1 MPIEA
6 TFAQPQDPL
15 TELGEALNREKSI
28 AQSVKADTES
38 ATTLIALEESYPE
51 GGLRAW
57 LVVLGCFLYA
67 CTVFGWGLNW
77 GVLQDYYHTT
87 MFPNTSLSV
96 LGTIVGLA
104 NFVSMIIT
112 MNGSSYVFGGLGDRF
127 GYKKMIAISCF
138 LAYLCLLASAF
149 VTKVYQLFLF
159 QGCLLGLSQG
169 IGMPLYFSL
178 CSQWFLKKR
187 GLATGIAVSGSGI
200 GGGIETLIM
209 RQLISRIGY
218 RNTILAFSSSH
229 AVIWIFAWF
238 LLKERLPPGTNPTAK
253 KLWLPKKITGSF
265 WSVALSMFF
274 GLTISQPPYYLST
287 TYTRQMVPGLSTSS
301 LLATVP
307 LIVMNFCLGIGRIT
321 AGRLADIF
329 GPINMFFCSF
339 FVGGLLQM
347 VFWTF
352 ARTYTAIIVF
362 SILNGL
368 VGSWFMSLLPVVCAR
383 LFGVEGLSTI
393 TGFMILANSPGQFVG
408 TTIAASVLSTSG
420 NNWKA
425 VSLYSGS
432 MQVIGALSILYAR
445 FHQERRVFVKV

>member
-1 MPIEA
+1 MSKLQEDEVSYVIQSNDIMPIEA
-6 TFAQPQDPL
+6 TFAHPQTPFG
-15 TELGEALNREKSI
+15 ELGQPLNREKSI
-28 AQSVKADTES
+28 IGQLSVKADTES
-38 ATTLIALEESYPE
+38 ATTLIPLEDAYPD

-96 LGTIVGLA
+96 LGTIIGLA
-104 NFVSMIIT
+104 NF
-112 MNGSSYVFGGLGDRF
+112 
-127 GYKKMIAISCF
+127 
-138 LAYLCLLASAF
+138 
-149 VTKVYQLFLF
+149 
-159 QGCLLGLSQG
+159 G

-178 CSQWFLKKR
+178 CSQWFLKRR

-200 GGGIETLIM
+200 GGGIETLLM
-209 RQLISRIGY
+209 RQLIVKIGY
-218 RNTILAFSSSH
+218 RNTMLTFSSLH

-238 LLKERLPPGTNPTAK
+238 LLKERLHPGLNPTAK
-253 KLWLPKKITGSF
+253 KRWLPKKITGSF
-265 WSVALSMFF
+265 CSVALSMFF
-274 GLTISQPPYYLST
+274 GVFGYLTPYYLSA
-287 TYTRQMVPGLSTSS
+287 TYTRQMVTTLDSNS
-301 LLATVP
+301 LLVTVP

-329 GPINMFFCSF
+329 GATNMFFCSF
-339 FVGGLLQM
+339 FIGGLLQM

-352 ARTYTAIIVF
+352 ARSYATIMVF
-362 SILNGL
+362 SVLNGL
-368 VGSWFMSLLPVVCAR
+368 IGSWFMSLLPVVCAK

-408 TTIAASVLSTSG
+408 TTIAAVVLSSSG
-420 NNWKA
+420 NNWTA

-432 MQVIGALSILYAR
+432 MQIMGALCILYA
-445 FHQERRVFVKV
+445 

>member
-6 TFAQPQDPL
+6 TFAHPQNPFG
-15 TELGEALNREKSI
+15 ELGQPLNREKSI
-28 AQSVKADTES
+28 GQISVKADTES
-38 ATTLIALEESYPE
+38 ATTLIPIEDAYPD

-96 LGTIVGLA
+96 LGTIIGLA
-104 NFVSMIIT
+104 NFVSLTLVKRIT
-112 MNGSSYVFGGLGDRF
+112 DPNPNGFQQ
-127 GYKKMIAISCF
+127 KMIAISCS

-149 VTKVYQLFLF
+149 ATKVYQLFLF

-178 CSQWFLKKR
+178 CSQWFLKRR

-200 GGGIETLIM
+200 GGGIETLLM
-209 RQLISRIGY
+209 RQLIVKIGY
-218 RNTILAFSSSH
+218 RNTMLTFSSVH

-238 LLKERLPPGTNPTAK
+238 LLKERLAPGLNPTAK
-253 KLWLPKKITGSF
+253 KRWLPKKITGSF
-265 WSVALSMFF
+265 CSVALSMFF
-274 GLTISQPPYYLST
+274 GVFGYLPPYYLSAT
-287 TYTRQMVPGLSTSS
+287 FTRQMVTTLDSNS
-301 LLATVP
+301 LLVTVP

-329 GPINMFFCSF
+329 GATNMFFCSF
-339 FVGGLLQM
+339 FIGGLLQM

-352 ARTYTAIIVF
+352 ARSYATIMVF

-368 VGSWFMSLLPVVCAR
+368 IGSWFMSLLPVVCAK

-408 TTIAASVLSTSG
+408 TTIAAVVLSSSG
-420 NNWKA
+420 NNWTA

-432 MQVIGALSILYAR
+432 MQIMGALCILYAR
-445 FHQERRVFVKV
+445 FHKERSIFVKV

>member
-1 MPIEA
+1 PIEA

-96 LGTIVGLA
+96 LGTIIGLA
-104 NFVSMIIT
+104 NFVSMILV
-112 MNGSSYVFGGLGDRF
+112 SYVFGGLGDRF

-209 RQLISRIGY
+209 RQLISKIGY
-218 RNTILAFSSSH
+218 RNTILTFSSLH

-274 GLTISQPPYYLST
+274 GVFGYLVIYQHPLFSHQGLTISQPPYYLST

-307 LIVMNFCLGIGRIT
+307 LIAMNFCLGIGRIT

-352 ARTYTAIIVF
+352 ARTYTAIIIF

-425 VSLYSGS
+425 VSVYSGS
-432 MQVIGALSILYAR
+432 MQIIGALSILY
-445 FHQERRVFVKV
+445 

>member
-6 TFAQPQDPL
+6 TFAHPQPPL
-15 TELGEALNREKSI
+15 AELGEPLNTEKTI
-28 AQSVKADTES
+28 VPTVKADTES
-38 ATTLIALEESYPE
+38 ATTLIALEDSYPD

-87 MFPNTSLSV
+87 MFPTTSLSV
-96 LGTIVGLA
+96 LNTIVGLA
-104 NFVSMIIT
+104 NFT
-112 MNGSSYVFGGLGDRF
+112 MNGSSYLFGGLGDRY

-159 QGCLLGLSQG
+159 QGCLFGLSQG

-178 CSQWFLKKR
+178 CSQWFLKRR

-209 RQLISRIGY
+209 RQLIVRIGY
-218 RNTILAFSSSH
+218 RDTMLTFSSIH

-238 LLKERLPPGTNPTAK
+238 LLKERLPPGINPTAK
-253 KLWLPKKITGSF
+253 KRWLPKKITGSF
-265 WSVALSMFF
+265 CSVALSMFF
-274 GLTISQPPYYLST
+274 GVFGYLPPYYLSA
-287 TYTRQMVPGLSTSS
+287 TYTRQMVPTINANS
-301 LLATVP
+301 LLVTVP
-307 LIVMNFCLGIGRIT
+307 LIVMNFCLGIGRIS

-329 GPINMFFCSF
+329 GATNMFFFSF
-339 FVGGLLQM
+339 LVGGLLQM
-347 VFWTF
+347 IFWTF
-352 ARTYTAIIVF
+352 ARTYPAIVVF

-368 VGSWFMSLLPVVCAR
+368 VGSWFMSLLPVVCAK
-383 LFGVEGLSTI
+383 LFGIEGLSTI

-408 TTIAASVLSTSG
+408 TTIAASVLSATN
-420 NNWKA
+420 NNWTA
-425 VSLYSGS
+425 VSIYSGS
-432 MQVIGALSILYAR
+432 MQIMGAISILYAR
-445 FHQERRVFVKV
+445 FHKERRIFVKV

>member
-96 LGTIVGLA
+96 LGTIIGLA
-104 NFVSMIIT
+104 NFT

-127 GYKKMIAISCF
+127 CF

-218 RNTILAFSSSH
+218 RNTILTFSSLH

-274 GLTISQPPYYLST
+274 GVFGYLPPYYLST

-301 LLATVP
+301 LLAT
-307 LIVMNFCLGIGRIT
+307 IT

-352 ARTYTAIIVF
+352 ARTYTAIIIF

-425 VSLYSGS
+425 VSVYSGS
-432 MQVIGALSILYAR
+432 MQIIGALSILYAR
-445 FHQERRVFVKV
+445 FHRERRVFVKV

>member
-15 TELGEALNREKSI
+15 TELGEALDREKST

-104 NFVSMIIT
+104 NFVSMNLLHAQCIS
-112 MNGSSYVFGGLGDRF
+112 MNNGEFQQ
-127 GYKKMIAISCF
+127 KMIAISCF

-218 RNTILAFSSSH
+218 RNTILTFSSLH

-274 GLTISQPPYYLST
+274 GVFGYLPPYYLST
-287 TYTRQMVPGLSTSS
+287 TYTRQMVPGLSASS

-307 LIVMNFCLGIGRIT
+307 LIAMNFCLGIGRIS

-352 ARTYTAIIVF
+352 ARTYTAIIIF

-425 VSLYSGS
+425 VSVYSGS
-432 MQVIGALSILYAR
+432 MQIIGALSILYAR
-445 FHQERRVFVKV
+445 FHRERRVFVKV